1 MNIAPLFGP
10 PQPLIHL
17 ASLSLFRTG
26 DQRAKPK
33 FIGFKRYPSTHIA
46 TARLVLPISGTPNC
60 SSRSALATKLE
71 PGAYIPFH
79 EHPEIKQALILEC
92 ASRITMAGDY
102 IQRKQVDCTIAR
114 RLGAPRCSPAGPL
127 LPSASKPPA
136 SESIQHGRTTRKRSY
151 RGYARLVFSFAVYA
165 RAEKAMTCTRDRVP
179 RSSQCRLSL
188 YPAQRSCRRS
198 DQAACRQCGA

>member
-1 MNIAPLFGP
+1 VNIAPLFGP

-114 RLGAPRCSPAGPL
+114 RLGGAAL
-127 LPSASKPPA
+127 FA
-136 SESIQHGRTTRKRSY
+136 GRTSVTIGKQTAGFRVHPTRAYDKEEKLP
-151 RGYARLVFSFAVYA
+151 RL
-165 RAEKAMTCTRDRVP
+165 RPP
-179 RSSQCRLSL
+179 RF
-188 YPAQRSCRRS
+188 
-198 DQAACRQCGA
+198 